1 MIDTQLAYDSTGTVA
16 EDREQ
21 EYGPPEENLAII
33 AGLWSAYLD
42 QWIAPQDV
50 AQMMVLVKVARTRNG
65 YKRDNYVDA
74 IGYSLIAESLQRPW
88 SESK

>member
-1 MIDTQLAYDSTGTVA
+1 MAYEATGIVD
-16 EDREQ
+16 EDRQ
-21 EYGPPEENLAII
+21 EDYGYFEDNLARI

-65 YKRDNYVDA
+65 YKRDNYLDA